1 MTFNDDEYIRNV
13 ETDTAIKYIA
23 EQTGNRFVAE
33 TNGMWSHIACN
44 FPFAAKDGK
53 RYSSCLWYN
62 KNSDCYFVR
71 NVNGE
76 TVRLC
81 NENFGRV
88 IRMIKKIETDLKE
101 LEINKRKE
109 AIKEDFK

>member
-13 ETDTAIKYIA
+13 EPEIAIKYIA

-33 TNGMWSHIACN
+33 TYGMWSHIACN
-44 FPFAAKDGK
+44 FPFVAKDGK
-53 RYSSCLWYN
+53 KYNSCLWFN

-71 NVNGE
+71 ISNGE

-81 NENFGRV
+81 NEKFGRV

-101 LEINKRKE
+101 IEINNRKE
-109 AIKEDFK
+109 ALNEDFK